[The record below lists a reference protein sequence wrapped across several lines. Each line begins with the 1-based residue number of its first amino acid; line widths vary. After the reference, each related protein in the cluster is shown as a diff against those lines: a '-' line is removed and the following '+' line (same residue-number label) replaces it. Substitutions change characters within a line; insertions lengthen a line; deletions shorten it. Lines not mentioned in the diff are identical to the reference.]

1 MVSGIE
7 HSLWVFFFFFFLFCL
22 SLVGFIVIWIIEHLG
37 IVVAFIGVW
46 I

>member
-7 HSLWVFFFFFFLFCL
+7 HSFMGLFFLFCL
-22 SLVGFIVIWIIEHLG
+22 SLVGFIVIWIIENLG
-37 IVVAFIGVW
+37 IVVAFIDVW